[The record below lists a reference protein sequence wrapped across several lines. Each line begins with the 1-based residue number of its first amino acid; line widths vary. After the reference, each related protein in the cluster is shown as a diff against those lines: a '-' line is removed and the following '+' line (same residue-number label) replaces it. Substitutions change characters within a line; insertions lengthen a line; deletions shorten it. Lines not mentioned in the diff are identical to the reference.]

1 MNAYES
7 EIIKKNS
14 QNLDDTYYILNSC
27 AVTNEAEREL
37 VQRIKKIKGE
47 NPDCK
52 IILTGCAAQISPEK
66 YSSQVDFV
74 LGNAEKLDENIFNKL
89 ANNEVEFTE
98 FKNLQTSNRHEDKVF
113 FENKKIDAK
122 ASNNLL
128 VGDIMTAT
136 NFKQDDIVE
145 YQGTRAIVQVQ
156 NGCNHRCTFC
166 IIPYG
171 RGNSRSVPA
180 GGVVGTIRNLVENG
194 YKEVVLTGI
203 DLTDYG
209 KDLPSQPTLSQLVH
223 RILKNVPQLPRLR
236 LSSIDVAEIDD
247 EIFQI
252 LANEERFMPYFHLS
266 LQSGDD
272 MILKRMKRRHNREQI
287 LEFCQKASEIGR
299 KIGKNIGFGADIIA
313 GFPTETDA
321 QFENSL
327 SIIKDCNIAFGHIF
341 PFSAKNGTPAAKMP
355 QVPLK
360 IRKERAKILR
370 DETANQLGILRE
382 SMAGTRQKV
391 LVEKGNKGHCENFVM
406 LELNGDFAENSIVE
420 VGG

>member
-89 ANNEVEFTE
+89 ANNEVEFKE
-98 FKNLQTSNRHEDKVF
+98 SKNIQTSDRHEDKVF

-136 NFKQDDIVE
+136 NFKQEDIVE

-180 GGVVGTIRNLVENG
+180 GGVVGTIKNLVENG

-236 LSSIDVAEIDD
+236 LSSIDVAETDD

-287 LEFCQKASEIGR
+287 LEFHQKATEIGR

-370 DETANQLGILRE
+370 DETAIQLEALKK

-406 LELNGDFAENSIVE
+406 LELNGDFAENSLVE
-420 VGG
+420 IGV